1 MQQGAVDLYAG
12 ITICIHIPLCGVVAR
27 KTVLS
32 NDGVLGA
39 AEYLRMRRKI
49 SGNLTQSLGP
59 ISPQARGR
67 RSRKTHREGGFPSI
81 STLSYNSD
89 RPGMVARCT
98 TRGQCGSCV
107 LGRGE

>member
-12 ITICIHIPLCGVVAR
+12 IAICIHIPLCGVVAR

-39 AEYLRMRRKI
+39 AEYLRMRKKI
-49 SGNLTQSLGP
+49 IGNLTQSLGP

-67 RSRKTHREGGFPSI
+67 RSRNTHGEGSFPSI
-81 STLSYNSD
+81 STLCYSSEQ
-89 RPGMVARCT
+89 PGMAARCT

-107 LGRGE
+107 PGRGE